1 MPTYNND
8 SSFAG
13 IVDAFNQVRRD
24 SGLAAKFYPASYEG
38 IRDAIVDMSKDWAG
52 ANPSP
57 YPPGWIPIYDE
68 DGNVIGGNWAPGFK
82 PSEGDLWFDSRQ
94 GRLMVFVDDNYYQ
107 TNGADVLTRVQTSPP
122 DVEVEGALWYNPDA
136 DDLYL
141 WDGTTWVLVSSSTVN
156 TATLILANATKS
168 AFSATPSA
176 TLPPMDTMQFQAD
189 YNQWLYSA
197 VESLADEVE
206 AGSGAQV
213 VVGETAPTDDV
224 SEGDLWFNTTKVE
237 LYVYYDSY
245 WVPTALPLSADS
257 TIMSLQS
264 DISSLSALISGNVS
278 HLQTQLDHLVN
289 QEHHTYELKAD
300 ENNRIYLENDEGLT
314 NSISIAGGNGV
325 TITTSNNRIF
335 VDTHLLET
343 QLQDIASDYLT
354 STQYKALQSADD
366 LLHNQLAAV
375 TSTPLATKGEL
386 QGLTGVVN
394 GLPTYT
400 DVNAKLALSGG
411 TLAGTLVMAGNRIE
425 NVGSPLNSKDAAT
438 KQYVDTF
445 KTEVANTYVKAD
457 APSFDSIV
465 IEKIDISKPAF
476 DLSASPATGI
486 DSFKYQ
492 TNDSG
497 IGNTVTFG
505 TTNQYWEYAWKF
517 TSNED
522 FCWKH
527 GTNKVFSITKD
538 GPVCRNLTFGSF
550 QPNGV
555 NGTVVLNKI
564 DVKERITTYETALQG
579 IRSALNTATD
589 FDSFKEQA
597 LTALAGV

>member
-38 IRDAIVDMSKDWAG
+38 IRDAIMDMSKDWAG
-52 ANPSP
+52 ANPNP
-57 YPPGWIPIYDE
+57 YPPGWDPIFDE
-68 DGNVIGGNWAPGFK
+68 DGNEIGGNWIPGFT
-82 PSEGDLWFDSRQ
+82 PSNGDLWFDSRQ
-94 GRLMVFVDDNYYQ
+94 GRLMIYIDDAYYQ
-107 TNGADVLTRVQTSPP
+107 TNGADTLTRVQNTPP
-122 DVEVEGALWYNPDA
+122 DNEVEGALWYNPDA

-141 WDGTTWVLVSSSTVN
+141 WDGTNWVLVSSSTVN
-156 TATLILANATKS
+156 TATLALANATRS
-168 AFSATPSA
+168 LFSDPPAV
-176 TLPPMDTMQFQAD
+176 LPPLGTMQYQAD
-189 YNQWLYSA
+189 FNQWLYTA
-197 VESLADEVE
+197 VENLADEVE
-206 AGSGAQV
+206 TGSGAQV

-224 SEGDLWFNTTKVE
+224 AEGDLWFNTTKVE

-245 WVPTALPLSADS
+245 WVPTALPLSADA
-257 TIMSLQS
+257 TILALQS
-264 DISSLSALISGNVS
+264 DIASISALLSANVTQ
-278 HLQTQLDHLVN
+278 LQGQLDHLIN

-300 ENNRIYLENDEGLT
+300 ANNRIYLENDEGLT
-314 NSISIAGGNGV
+314 NSISLAGGNGV
-325 TITTSNNRIF
+325 TITTSDNRIF
-335 VDTHLLET
+335 VDAHLLET
-343 QLQDIASDYLT
+343 AIQDIAADYLT
-354 STQYKALQSADD
+354 STQYKSLTAADE
-366 LLHNQLAAV
+366 LLRSQLAAV
-375 TSTPLATKGEL
+375 TSTPLATKAEL
-386 QGLTGVVN
+386 QSLTSAVN
-394 GLPTYT
+394 GLPTHT
-400 DVNAKLALSGG
+400 EVNAKLPLSGG
-411 TLAGTLVMAGNRIE
+411 TLAGTLAMAGNRIE
-425 NVGSPLNSKDAAT
+425 NVGSPLNSKDVVT
-438 KQYVDTF
+438 KQYVDAF
-445 KTEVANTYVKAD
+445 KSEVASTYVKSD

-465 IEKIDISKPAF
+465 IEKLDISKPAF

-505 TTNQYWEYAWKF
+505 TTNQYWEYAWRF